1 MVESRGLG
9 CGQRLPLYCLK
20 VGAFPIARF
29 SSPFPNFP
37 THLPPRPTSATMSE
51 PIDNKAMEV
60 RSEKGISQV
69 EDSHNL
75 DDTHNLDTEAKLES
89 YKAAAMAAE
98 VEEQKSGVLQAVKEY
113 PMAATWAFIM
123 SCTII
128 MESYCVFL
136 MGNFIPLPAFE
147 KAYGVPT
154 IRDGADAKII
164 EASWQ
169 SALQMG
175 GPLGAI
181 CGVMLAGPLT
191 SRIGYRWAT
200 ITGLMLLNAFIF
212 VMYFAKSL
220 PIFFVS
226 QLLEGI
232 PWGIFIANAP
242 AYCSEITP
250 IQLRAPATQMLQ
262 MFWAIGAIIVG
273 GVTYYYNPLDSETA
287 FRVPIAL
294 QWMFPT
300 PLAILLFLA
309 PESPWWLVRKGRLQE
324 AEKSVMRLG
333 RKSTVN
339 ASEAVAMM
347 RRTVDLEKTIKEPN
361 LIELWK
367 GTDRYRTLIV
377 CGVYAAQNLTGNLI
391 ANQAVYFF
399 KQAGMGTNMAFA
411 LGLITSGLQWLF
423 VMFSWILTSYL
434 GRRTIYVWGSLINVG
449 FLVALG
455 IAGSV
460 GASTAASLAQ
470 ASLGLI
476 VSVLFTLGPAPA
488 SWVIIG
494 ETSSIRLRPLTTGVG
509 RAAYY
514 VVNIPC
520 IFLASYMLNTN
531 QANLGGK
538 CGYVWAGTGFFCFV
552 MAYFFIPEMKG
563 RSYREID
570 ILFKRKVPARQWTKT
585 VVDIEADE

>member
-1 MVESRGLG
+1 MGHDPVETKSEGVDLHIEKG
-9 CGQRLPLYCLK
+9 
-20 VGAFPIARF
+20 
-29 SSPFPNFP
+29 
-37 THLPPRPTSATMSE
+37 MS
-51 PIDNKAMEV
+51 PIDDVAALDEKALAA
-60 RSEKGISQV
+60 QY
-69 EDSHNL
+69 
-75 DDTHNLDTEAKLES
+75 KL
-89 YKAAAMAAE
+89 AAMDAE
-98 VEEQKSGVLQAVKEY
+98 TAEHDMGVLQAVRAY
-113 PMAATWAFIM
+113 PMAAFWAFIM

-136 MGNFIPLPAFE
+136 MGNFIALPAFA
-147 KAYGVPT
+147 KDYGVY
-154 IRDGADAKII
+154 DAGKDRFVIV
-164 EASWQ
+164 ASWQ

-175 GPLGAI
+175 GPVGAI
-181 CGVMLAGPLT
+181 IGVCLAGPLT

-200 ITGLMLLNAFIF
+200 ISGLMLLNAFIF
-212 VMYFAKSL
+212 VFYFAKSL
-220 PIFFVS
+220 PVMFVS

-273 GVTYYYNPLDSETA
+273 GVTYHYNKIDDPIA
-287 FRVPIAL
+287 YRIPIAL

-300 PLAILLFLA
+300 PLAILLFIA
-309 PESPWWLVRKGRLQE
+309 PESPWWLVRKGRLEE
-324 AEKSVMRLG
+324 AEHSVGRLG
-333 RKSTVN
+333 RKETLN
-339 ASEAVAMM
+339 TSEAVAMM
-347 RRTVDLEKTIKEPN
+347 RRTIDLEKSIKEPN
-361 LIELWK
+361 HLELFK
-367 GTDRYRTLIV
+367 GTDLYRTAIV

-399 KQAGMGTNMAFA
+399 EQAGMSTDTAFA
-411 LGLITSGLQWLF
+411 LGLITSALQWIF
-423 VMFSWILTSYL
+423 VMLSWILTSYL

-460 GASTAASLAQ
+460 GVSTAASLAQ

-494 ETSSIRLRPLTTGVG
+494 ETSAIRLRPLTTGIG
-509 RAAYY
+509 RASYY
-514 VVNIPC
+514 IVNIPC
-520 IFLASYMLNTN
+520 IFLASYMLNP
-531 QANLGGK
+531 QEANLGGK
-538 CGYVWAGTGFFCFV
+538 CGYVWGGTGFVCFV
-552 MAYFFIPEMKG
+552 LAYFYLPEMKN

-585 VVDIEADE
+585 VVDLDADE